1 MGWTCRRSY
10 IGGLFFWFCS
20 RMGLLVG
27 ARRERGGR
35 WPAGCCWGSAP
46 GAKVEATKRLLY
58 RTCVAGCSGC
68 RLHVCGLMASATA
81 NQLLWGVSRGR
92 HVPVL
97 LHSLSALNAPSSPP
111 KHGLLEYGGLNP
123 TRTCLDTFGVPS
135 TAGALAVLLSAC
147 PPLFRPPARCR
158 LLRRPLPDPGWCVPR
173 LRSFPS
179 FPGVGVL
186 SLSLLC
192 VWSCSRSLVLLKGD
206 EPGRPEPSSLGAG
219 RRGRVRGPPQPHQ
232 VCYESCKRRRNG
244 VTGCG
249 ICAVRW
255 TWKRGGDTT
264 AVSTTSYRERRFSRL
279 EIRPSPGQGHA
290 CFVASKHVS

>member
-1 MGWTCRRSY
+1 
-10 IGGLFFWFCS
+10 
-20 RMGLLVG
+20 
-27 ARRERGGR
+27 
-35 WPAGCCWGSAP
+35 
-46 GAKVEATKRLLY
+46 
-58 RTCVAGCSGC
+58 
-68 RLHVCGLMASATA
+68 MASATT
-81 NQLLWGVSRGR
+81 NQLLWDVSRGR

-97 LHSLSALNAPSSPP
+97 LHSLSALNAPSSPRINTVCWSTE
-111 KHGLLEYGGLNP
+111 GL
-123 TRTCLDTFGVPS
+123 TRPVHVWARS
-135 TAGALAVLLSAC
+135 AYLA
-147 PPLFRPPARCR
+147 PPVR
-158 LLRRPLPDPGWCVPR
+158 W
-173 LRSFPS
+173 PS
-179 FPGVGVL
+179 FGLRLGVVSSDVRCLILAGVCRAFDFFL
-186 SLSLLC
+186 PSLVLVFSLSRSC

-255 TWKRGGDTT
+255 AWKRGGVTT

-290 CFVASKHVS
+290 RLVALKHVSYPRRSVLQVQGALP